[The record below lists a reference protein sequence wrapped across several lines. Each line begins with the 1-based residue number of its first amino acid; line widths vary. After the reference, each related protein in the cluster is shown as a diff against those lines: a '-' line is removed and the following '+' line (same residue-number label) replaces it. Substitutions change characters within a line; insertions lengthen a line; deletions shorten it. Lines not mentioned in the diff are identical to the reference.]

1 MVATEVWQPR
11 QQHYTESL
19 LSLVVA
25 QITHSPFAIA
35 KNVHGAFTKQSLRS
49 FGIPAMVLSTLSRF
63 ASGGPAAAK
72 QTIYGNI
79 ICRRWSGGTSCGG
92 GPAAA

>member
-11 QQHYTESL
+11 RQHCTESL

-35 KNVHGAFTKQSLRS
+35 TNVHGAFTKQSLRS

-63 ASGGPAAAK
+63 ASGGPVVAK
-72 QTIYGNI
+72 RTIHGSHT
-79 ICRRWSGGTSCGG
+79 WSGRPSMAT
-92 GPAAA
+92 